1 MSTHLRIAAT
11 LGVLSTSFMI
21 AGAGGAVASADTEAG
36 STTTSTSTEPAR
48 DPVRTFADN
57 VRKAV
62 EDSLQSTVQGV
73 TGTLS
78 TLAKPGHL
86 PSGIPESPKTTFG
99 GSPTVFGSSPVTNPD
114 SEATTDTPPE
124 ATSDVPTVDPAP
136 TQEPAAPVTAPTQE
150 PAAPVPVPVVTV
162 PTVPTAPAVDPKPV
176 KRPVQP
182 VTKAVTSVTSF
193 ATSVF
198 AVPGVFASLPSSAT
212 PVSDFLASIQNV
224 FTSAGDAGASLTAL
238 PSDLA
243 GLLLPGVAGTTPSI
257 GASTGLSRATRVPA
271 PTPGTPVWSALPELP
286 ALAVAP
292 SHPDVTAP
300 AAPVIPMDV
309 VAISGPVSSPVAET
323 PPASTPEPSGKSD
336 VLTQVEHAIGAFV
349 ATVSLTALAAVAL
362 PGLLGLLTTCAAGIR
377 VGYRQAK
384 AASTLPHTAISRFV
398 GSGPI
403 GVVRSSSQVEM
414 RSRATR
420 VVRRAPVPE
429 ERTTER
435 TGTLRLL
442 DKAV

>member
-1 MSTHLRIAAT
+1 MTTHLRIAAT

-36 STTTSTSTEPAR
+36 NTTTSTSADPAR

-62 EDSLQSTVQGV
+62 ENSLQSTVQGV

-78 TLAKPGHL
+78 TLATPGHL

-99 GSPTVFGSSPVTNPD
+99 GSPTVFGSSPDTTPD
-114 SEATTDTPPE
+114 SEATTDTPAGAP
-124 ATSDVPTVDPAP
+124 SDVPAVDPAP
-136 TQEPAAPVTAPTQE
+136 TQEPAAPVTAP
-150 PAAPVPVPVVTV
+150 VVTV
-162 PTVPTAPAVDPKPV
+162 PTMPTVPTAPAVDPKPV
-176 KRPVQP
+176 KQP
-182 VTKAVTSVTSF
+182 VTKAVTSVTSL

-198 AVPGVFASLPSSAT
+198 AVPGVVASLSTSAT

-224 FTSAGDAGASLTAL
+224 FNSAGDAGASLTAL

-243 GLLLPGVAGTTPSI
+243 GLLLPGVTGTTPSI
-257 GASTGLSRATRVPA
+257 GASTGLSRPSRVPA

-286 ALAVAP
+286 GLAVAP

-300 AAPVIPMDV
+300 AAPVTPMDV

-384 AASTLPHTAISRFV
+384 AASMLPNTAISRFV

-414 RSRATR
+414 RSRAPR
-420 VVRRAPVPE
+420 IARRAPVPA

-435 TGTLRLL
+435 TGTLHLL

>member
-1 MSTHLRIAAT
+1 MRAASCEGEVALSTHLRIAAT
-11 LGVLSTSFMI
+11 IGVLSTSFVI
-21 AGAGGAVASADTEAG
+21 VGAGGAVASADTDASG
-36 STTTSTSTEPAR
+36 STSSPSTGPTR

-62 EDSLQSTVQGV
+62 ENSLHGTVQGV

-78 TLAKPGHL
+78 TLTKPGHL
-86 PSGIPESPKTTFG
+86 PSSIPASPKTTFG
-99 GSPTVFGSSPVTNPD
+99 GSPTVFGSSPVTTPD
-114 SEATTDTPPE
+114 SEASTE
-124 ATSDVPTVDPAP
+124 APSDAPAVDPAP
-136 TQEPAAPVTAPTQE
+136 TQEPAAPETA
-150 PAAPVPVPVVTV
+150 PVVTV
-162 PTVPTAPAVDPKPV
+162 PTIPTVSTAPAVDPKPV

-182 VTKAVTSVTSF
+182 VTKAVTSVTSL

-198 AVPGVFASLPSSAT
+198 AVPGVVASLPTSAT
-212 PVSDFLASIQNV
+212 PVTDFLASIQNV
-224 FTSAGDAGASLTAL
+224 FASAGDAGASLTAL

-257 GASTGLSRATRVPA
+257 GASTGLSRANRVAA
-271 PTPGTPVWSALPELP
+271 PTPGTPVWSALPQVP
-286 ALAVAP
+286 GLAVAP

-300 AAPVIPMDV
+300 AAPVSPMDV
-309 VAISGPVSSPVAET
+309 VAISGPVGSPVAET

-414 RSRATR
+414 RSRAPR
-420 VVRRAPVPE
+420 AVRSAPVPA
-429 ERTTER
+429 ERATER

>member
-1 MSTHLRIAAT
+1 MRIAAT

-21 AGAGGAVASADTEAG
+21 AGAGGAVAAADTEAG
-36 STTTSTSTEPAR
+36 GSTSSPSAGPTR

-62 EDSLQSTVQGV
+62 ENSLHGTVQGV

-78 TLAKPGHL
+78 TLTKPGHL
-86 PSGIPESPKTTFG
+86 PSSIPASPKTTVG
-99 GSPTVFGSSPVTNPD
+99 GSPTVFGTSPVTTPD
-114 SEATTDTPPE
+114 SEATSETPPE
-124 ATSDVPTVDPAP
+124 TPSVDPAP
-136 TQEPAAPVTAPTQE
+136 VEEPAAPVVTAP
-150 PAAPVPVPVVTV
+150 VV
-162 PTVPTAPAVDPKPV
+162 TVPTAPAVNPKPV
-176 KRPVQP
+176 KNPAEP
-182 VTKAVTSVTSF
+182 VTKAVTSVTSL
-193 ATSVF
+193 ANSVF
-198 AVPGVFASLPSSAT
+198 AVPGVVASLPTSAT

-224 FTSAGDAGASLTAL
+224 FTSANDAGASLTAL

-243 GLLLPGVAGTTPSI
+243 GLLLPGVSGTTPSI
-257 GASTGLSRATRVPA
+257 GASTGLSRTTSVPA
-271 PTPGTPVWSALPELP
+271 PAPGTPVWSALPQLP
-286 ALAVAP
+286 GLAVAP
-292 SHPDVTAP
+292 SEPVVTAP
-300 AAPVIPMDV
+300 AAPSVVPKDV
-309 VAISGPVSSPVAET
+309 VTSGPISNPVAET
-323 PPASTPEPSGKSD
+323 PQASIPEPSGKSD

-384 AASTLPHTAISRFV
+384 AASALPHTAISRFV

-414 RSRATR
+414 RSRASR
-420 VVRRAPVPE
+420 VARPAPVPA
-429 ERTTER
+429 ERPTER

>member
-1 MSTHLRIAAT
+1 MSTHMRIAAT

-21 AGAGGAVASADTEAG
+21 AGAGGAVAAADTETGG
-36 STTTSTSTEPAR
+36 STSSPSAGPTR

-62 EDSLQSTVQGV
+62 ENSLHGTVQGV

-78 TLAKPGHL
+78 TLTKPGQL
-86 PSGIPESPKTTFG
+86 PSSIPASPKTTFG
-99 GSPTVFGSSPVTNPD
+99 GSPTVFGTSPVTTPEP
-114 SEATTDTPPE
+114 EAGTDTPPE
-124 ATSDVPTVDPAP
+124 TPSDVPAVDPAP
-136 TQEPAAPVTAPTQE
+136 AEEPTAPVVTAP
-150 PAAPVPVPVVTV
+150 VV
-162 PTVPTAPAVDPKPV
+162 TVPTAPAVKPKPA
-176 KRPVQP
+176 KNPVEP
-182 VTKAVTSVTSF
+182 VTKAVTSVTSL
-193 ATSVF
+193 ANSVF
-198 AVPGVFASLPSSAT
+198 AVPGVVASLPTSGT

-224 FTSAGDAGASLTAL
+224 FNSANDAGASLTAL

-243 GLLLPGVAGTTPSI
+243 GILLPGVSGTTPSI
-257 GASTGLSRATRVPA
+257 GASTGLSRTTRVPA
-271 PTPGTPVWSALPELP
+271 PSSGTPVWAALPELP
-286 ALAVAP
+286 GFAVAP
-292 SHPDVTAP
+292 SEPVVAAP
-300 AAPVIPMDV
+300 AAPAVVPMDI
-309 VAISGPVSSPVAET
+309 ATSGPVGIPVAEA
-323 PPASTPEPSGKSD
+323 PQASVQEPSGKSD

-362 PGLLGLLTTCAAGIR
+362 PGLLGLLTTCAAGVR

-384 AASTLPHTAISRFV
+384 AASALPHTAISRFV

-414 RSRATR
+414 RSRASR
-420 VVRRAPVPE
+420 VARPAPVPA
-429 ERTTER
+429 ERPTER

>member
-21 AGAGGAVASADTEAG
+21 AGAGGAVATADTEPSG
-36 STTTSTSTEPAR
+36 STSSTSAGPTR

-62 EDSLQSTVQGV
+62 ETSLHGTVQGV

-78 TLAKPGHL
+78 TLTKPGHL
-86 PSGIPESPKTTFG
+86 PSSIPASPKTTFG
-99 GSPTVFGSSPVTNPD
+99 GSPTVFGTSPDATPD
-114 SEATTDTPPE
+114 SDATAEAP
-124 ATSDVPTVDPAP
+124 SDVPAVDPAP
-136 TQEPAAPVTAPTQE
+136 AEEPVVPVTAPVET
-150 PAAPVPVPVVTV
+150 APVVTQPVVTV
-162 PTVPTAPAVDPKPV
+162 PTVPTSPVVNPKPV
-176 KRPVQP
+176 KRPLEP
-182 VTKAVTSVTSF
+182 VTKAVTSVTSL
-193 ATSVF
+193 ANSVL
-198 AVPGVFASLPSSAT
+198 AVPGVVVSLPTSVD

-224 FTSAGDAGASLTAL
+224 FTTAGDAGASLSAL

-243 GLLLPGVAGTTPSI
+243 GLLLPGVSATTPSI
-257 GASTGLSRATRVPA
+257 GASTGLSRPSRVPA
-271 PTPGTPVWSALPELP
+271 PAPGTPVWSALPELP
-286 ALAVAP
+286 GLAVAP
-292 SHPDVTAP
+292 SAPYVTAP
-300 AAPVIPMDV
+300 AAPVIPVDV
-309 VAISGPVSSPVAET
+309 VTSAPGSSSSPAAEA

-336 VLTQVEHAIGAFV
+336 VLAQVEHAIGAFV

-384 AASTLPHTAISRFV
+384 AASALPHTAISRFV

-403 GVVRSSSQVEM
+403 GVVRSSSQVGM
-414 RSRATR
+414 RSRAPR
-420 VVRRAPVPE
+420 VVRSAPIRA
-429 ERTTER
+429 ERATER

>member
-21 AGAGGAVASADTEAG
+21 AGAGGAVAAADTEAG
-36 STTTSTSTEPAR
+36 GSTSSPSAGPTR

-62 EDSLQSTVQGV
+62 ENSLHGTVQGV

-78 TLAKPGHL
+78 TLTKPGHL
-86 PSGIPESPKTTFG
+86 PSSIPASPKTTFG
-99 GSPTVFGSSPVTNPD
+99 GSPTVFGASPEP
-114 SEATTDTPPE
+114 EATTETPPE
-124 ATSDVPTVDPAP
+124 APSVEPAP
-136 TQEPAAPVTAPTQE
+136 VEEPT
-150 PAAPVPVPVVTV
+150 VPVVTAPV
-162 PTVPTAPAVDPKPV
+162 VTVPTAPAVNPKPV
-176 KRPVQP
+176 KNPVEP
-182 VTKAVTSVTSF
+182 VTKAVTSVTSL
-193 ATSVF
+193 ANSVF
-198 AVPGVFASLPSSAT
+198 AVPGVVASLPTSVT

-224 FTSAGDAGASLTAL
+224 FISANDAGASLTAL

-243 GLLLPGVAGTTPSI
+243 GLLLPGVSGTTPSI
-257 GASTGLSRATRVPA
+257 GASTGLSRTTRVPA
-271 PTPGTPVWSALPELP
+271 PSPGTPVWSALPELP
-286 ALAVAP
+286 GLAVAP
-292 SHPDVTAP
+292 SEPVVAVP
-300 AAPVIPMDV
+300 AAPAVVPMDV
-309 VAISGPVSSPVAET
+309 VTSGPVSSPVAET
-323 PPASTPEPSGKSD
+323 PPTSTPEPSGKSD

-420 VVRRAPVPE
+420 VVRRAPVPA
-429 ERTTER
+429 ERPTER

>member
-1 MSTHLRIAAT
+1 LSTHLRIAAT
-11 LGVLSTSFMI
+11 IGVLSTSFMI

-36 STTTSTSTEPAR
+36 STTTSTSAGPTR
-48 DPVRTFADN
+48 DPVKTFADN

-62 EDSLQSTVQGV
+62 ENSLQSTVQGV

-78 TLAKPGHL
+78 TLAKPGL
-86 PSGIPESPKTTFG
+86 PSDIPESPKTTFG
-99 GSPTVFGSSPVTNPD
+99 GSPTVFGSSPATTPD
-114 SEATTDTPPE
+114 SEATTDTATDTPAE
-124 ATSDVPTVDPAP
+124 APSDVPAVDPAP
-136 TQEPAAPVTAPTQE
+136 TQEPAAPVTAP
-150 PAAPVPVPVVTV
+150 VVTV
-162 PTVPTAPAVDPKPV
+162 PTIPTVPTAPAVAPKPV
-176 KRPVQP
+176 KQP
-182 VTKAVTSVTSF
+182 VTKAITSVTSL

-198 AVPGVFASLPSSAT
+198 AVPGVVASLSTSAT

-224 FTSAGDAGASLTAL
+224 FNSAGDAGASLTAL

-243 GLLLPGVAGTTPSI
+243 GLLLPGVSGTTPSI
-257 GASTGLSRATRVPA
+257 GASTGLSRPVRVTAPA
-271 PTPGTPVWSALPELP
+271 PGTPTWSALPQLP
-286 ALAVAP
+286 VLAVAP
-292 SHPDVTAP
+292 SHPDVIAP
-300 AAPVIPMDV
+300 ATPVSPMDV
-309 VAISGPVSSPVAET
+309 VAISGPVSSHVAET

-384 AASTLPHTAISRFV
+384 AASMLPHTAISRFV

-414 RSRATR
+414 RSRAPR
-420 VVRRAPVPE
+420 VVRRAPVPA

>member
-1 MSTHLRIAAT
+1 MRAASCEGEVALSTHLRIAAT

-21 AGAGGAVASADTEAG
+21 AGAGGAVAVADTEAG
-36 STTTSTSTEPAR
+36 GSTSSPSTGPTR

-62 EDSLQSTVQGV
+62 ENSLHGTVQGV

-78 TLAKPGHL
+78 TLTKPGHL
-86 PSGIPESPKTTFG
+86 PSSIPASPKTTFG
-99 GSPTVFGSSPVTNPD
+99 GSPTVFGTSPVTTPD
-114 SEATTDTPPE
+114 SEATTDTPPDASPE
-124 ATSDVPTVDPAP
+124 APSTDPAVEEP
-136 TQEPAAPVTAPTQE
+136 TAPVVTAP
-150 PAAPVPVPVVTV
+150 VVTA
-162 PTVPTAPAVDPKPV
+162 PPAPAVDPKPV
-176 KRPVQP
+176 KRPVEP
-182 VTKAVTSVTSF
+182 VTKAVNSVTTL
-193 ATSVF
+193 ANSVF
-198 AVPGVFASLPSSAT
+198 AVPGVVASLPTSVT

-224 FTSAGDAGASLTAL
+224 FTSAGDAGATLTAL

-243 GLLLPGVAGTTPSI
+243 GLLLPGVSGTTPSI
-257 GASTGLSRATRVPA
+257 GASTGLSRPMRVSTPA
-271 PTPGTPVWSALPELP
+271 PGTPVWSALPALP
-286 ALAVAP
+286 ALAVPP
-292 SHPDVTAP
+292 SHPDVPAP

-309 VAISGPVSSPVAET
+309 VAISGPVGSPVAET

-384 AASTLPHTAISRFV
+384 AASALPHTAISRFV

-414 RSRATR
+414 RSRAPR
-420 VVRRAPVPE
+420 VVRPAPVPA